1 MEGGEG
7 EQVGGVQAK
16 LKEESM
22 YIYVIIIHA
31 QVIQNTRDYNEQG

>member
-7 EQVGGVQAK
+7 EHVGGVQAK

-22 YIYVIIIHA
+22 YIC
-31 QVIQNTRDYNEQG
+31 YNYTCTGYTEYQRL